1 MFFDVSSQ
9 KFKNMHFASCPAEGG
24 KGDPIGLAALRFGGF
39 GLQERGQLS
48 GREAQAAR
56 PCEPSSRN
64 TALANSLTAS
74 SVASGA
80 SRCGEWPAPK
90 TSVTSTGQ

>member
-9 KFKNMHFASCPAEGG
+9 KFKNMHFASCPADGG
-24 KGDPIGLAALRFGGF
+24 KADPIGLAALRFGGF
-39 GLQERGQLS
+39 GLQERGQF
-48 GREAQAAR
+48 GCREAQAAR

-64 TALANSLTAS
+64 AAPADSVIAS
-74 SVASGA
+74 SVAPGA